1 MVGGPGR
8 EKCGPEKSSGDML
21 GSLEIEKLG
30 DLKFY
35 TPPTPNPGKRS
46 FSAPKRSKL
55 FFLVWLLDQ
64 YSPLVRMFRGK
75 SLKKVIS
82 SKKAD
87 I

>member
-46 FSAPKRSKL
+46 FSAPKRFKL
-55 FFLVWLLDQ
+55 FMLVWLLDQ
-64 YSPLVRMFRGK
+64 YSNLVRMIFEK
-75 SLKKVIS
+75 IVKMIPL
-82 SKKAD
+82 KKAD